1 MTRLKIESSV
11 EQRTSCRRHRSA
23 NHGRW
28 RLKSRYASYLAPPTA
43 PLHVG
48 ASVCQPNA
56 PCLSR
61 AATRMSCPSNSKSSL
76 SMAVHR
82 KVQQSIV
89 SLSIS
94 QSS

>member
-1 MTRLKIESSV
+1 MTRLKTESSV
-11 EQRTSCRRHRSA
+11 KQRISCRRH
-23 NHGRW
+23 GKW

-43 PLHVG
+43 PLHEG
-48 ASVCQPNA
+48 ASACQPNA

-61 AATRMSCPSNSKSSL
+61 TATRMSCPSSSKSSL

-89 SLSIS
+89 SLSIW
-94 QSS
+94 